1 MVDFTYRKSK
11 GVKMKLKEILL
22 KRIANLKSRKY
33 KRVYTIAM
41 LEMRVANLK
50 GE

>member
-1 MVDFTYRKSK
+1 
-11 GVKMKLKEILL
+11 MKLKDILL
-22 KRIANLKSRKY
+22 KRIANLKKRPY
-33 KRVYTIAM
+33 KRVYRIAM